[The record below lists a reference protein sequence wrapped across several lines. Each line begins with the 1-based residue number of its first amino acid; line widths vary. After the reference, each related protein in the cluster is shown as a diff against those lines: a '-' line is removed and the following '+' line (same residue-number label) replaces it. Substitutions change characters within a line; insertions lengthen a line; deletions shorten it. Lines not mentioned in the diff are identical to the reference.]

1 MFVICFSCNAKDG
14 CWYEQGLAVKV
25 LMSRMLW
32 TLLNHRQKVTPAGRW
47 TGSCYTKCTRSSPS
61 FGSFSHTWLLP
72 APELRD
78 RAQSVKSIWCI
89 VVWSVPDTVRRAR
102 LFGGVTKQFLSDPL
116 SLSLT
121 CSSSVSS
128 LVACRITSP
137 SWSCA
142 LSLFPHFRWTQSRFL
157 QCYWVVPLCLL
168 VPVVKKFVVINT
180 QTPHNYLNKAQKC
193 QTAWVAPRRKVLMAV
208 CLFCVSDA
216 LPPWTEALRAYGEKA
231 ALLGALPLLLGLC
244 KPWREGERSN
254 NCLVIWVE

>member
-32 TLLNHRQKVTPAGRW
+32 ALLNHRQKITLAGRW
-47 TGSCYTKCTRSSPS
+47 AGSCYREWTRSSPS
-61 FGSFSHTWLLP
+61 FRGCIHTRLLP
-72 APELRD
+72 TPELRD
-78 RAQSVKSIWCI
+78 RAHSIKSTWDM
-89 VVWSVPDTVRRAR
+89 VVWSVHDAARRAR
-102 LFGGVTKQFLSDPL
+102 LFGGITKHFLFDSL
-116 SLSLT
+116 SLSLLQLCLLSCCLERNLLFMVL
-121 CSSSVSS
+121 CSFW
-128 LVACRITSP
+128 P
-137 SWSCA
+137 
-142 LSLFPHFRWTQSRFL
+142 LFPYFRWTQLWFL
-157 QCYWVVPLCLL
+157 QCCWVVPLCLL

-180 QTPHNYLNKAQKC
+180 QTLHNYLNKAQKC

-216 LPPWTEALRAYGEKA
+216 LPPWTEALRAYGEKS
-231 ALLGALPLLLGLC
+231 ALLGAFPLLLGLC